1 MLQSVTSPRSC
12 FILVQY
18 ELVVTDST
26 GLTQHDLSILHFEY
40 S

>member
-1 MLQSVTSPRSC
+1 MLQPVTSPGSC

-18 ELVVTDST
+18 ELVVTNST
-26 GLTQHDLSILHFEY
+26 GLTQHDLSIIHFEY